1 MTDFSTPR
9 RMSAGAFMI
18 MFLDY
23 LRKFAGTAIIVIVPL
38 LFNSDEHKPVKAF
51 IALGVLVA
59 VALFAAFMAYYFRKF
74 HVEGDM
80 LIFTHGFAAKQ
91 TTSIPLQRI
100 HILRTKKGLFYRLFN
115 LRGIGF
121 DTLANDGEE
130 VELILSERDWRE
142 LLSRVNVGENFD
154 RTLNAVLP
162 PPLPAEQHSLRL
174 KNTNIIKGALCQNH
188 LKGFAVLA
196 SIAFAVFDKINQLD
210 DDASSR
216 IIDFIDAN
224 GGNALPTGLW
234 QTLCFFVTIYLIV
247 MMLWLCKV
255 ALRYGN
261 MAIEISGEKMT
272 VTSGLF
278 SHFTSRLSRD
288 KITVLT
294 VKQNPLEKM
303 ADCQTVTLHQA
314 NNASKDGGIRIYGSM
329 LGGELLA
336 WWRGSAC
343 RDGKIK
349 GVVLSAK
356 SGVGL
361 IARRFLPHLIVASA
375 VAFCLLF
382 YVHIV
387 WLTIVVGTL
396 YVVIALFRAIMAWRH
411 SKIELTDSCVKI
423 CCGNIARIYEYIR
436 YRDIESVCVRST
448 PFTACTRRVSLRIS
462 TNAKAVRVLSVEQE
476 MARAIRNFILDK
488 AELHS
493 AAATV

>member
-9 RMSAGAFMI
+9 RMSVGAFMI

-23 LRKFAGTAIIVIVPL
+23 FRKFAGTAIIVIVPL

-115 LRGIGF
+115 MRGIGF

-336 WWRGSAC
+336 WWSGR
-343 RDGKIK
+343 RDAGIDAPF
-349 GVVLSAK
+349 LSAE
-356 SGVGL
+356 SGKGL
-361 IARRFLPHLIVASA
+361 VVRKFVPHVMIASLA
-375 VAFCLLF
+375 AFCLVF
-382 YVHIV
+382 YAHIV
-387 WLTIVVGTL
+387 WSAILAGSV
-396 YVVIALFRAIMAWRH
+396 YVAIAFLRAVLAWKH
-411 SKIELTDSCVKI
+411 SKIELTDTCIKI
-423 CCGNIARIYEYIR
+423 YCGNIARIHEYVK
-436 YRDIESVCVRST
+436 YHDIESVCVRST
-448 PFTACTRRVSLRIS
+448 PLTSCTRRVSLRIS
-462 TNAKAVRVLSVEQE
+462 TNAKEVRVPSIEIGNAL
-476 MARAIRNFILDK
+476 AIQNAILNK
-488 AELHS
+488 AESSHDEKLG
-493 AAATV
+493 